1 MIPVVGLNQVHVA
14 WIEIRGHGFVLYGF
28 MLYSDADVAG
38 TCRKLALLNFPPK
51 AGKR

>member
-1 MIPVVGLNQVHVA
+1 MIPVVDLNQVHVA

-38 TCRKLALLNFPPK
+38 NVPEVSLIEFSA
-51 AGKR
+51 